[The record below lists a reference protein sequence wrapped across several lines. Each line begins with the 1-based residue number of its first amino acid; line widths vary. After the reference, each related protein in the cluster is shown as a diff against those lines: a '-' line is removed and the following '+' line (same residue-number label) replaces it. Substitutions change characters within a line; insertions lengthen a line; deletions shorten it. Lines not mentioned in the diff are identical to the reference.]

1 MNEITLPTAAGRDPD
16 RTPQLP
22 PLKLLR
28 DYQEGVALM
37 EGWLRHKGREH
48 QLRILEAG
56 CGNKWEPR
64 LDRVAYSLIGVDVDE
79 RALEIRRAAGR
90 PNEELRYGDLR
101 ERQLFA
107 AGQFD
112 VVYNSFVLEHVAGAE
127 RVLENF
133 VYWLSPGGLLI
144 LRIPDRDSVFGFVAR
159 TTPFWL
165 HVLYKKHVRGVKN
178 AGKPGFD
185 PYPTFH
191 DRVVSRR
198 GIHAFCRRHGLT
210 IREEAGYAGYLP
222 RRRAFA
228 PFARALVRTISLLSL
243 GRLDWRYNNLTYVIE
258 K

>member
-1 MNEITLPTAAGRDPD
+1 MTMPAAAGREPGP
-16 RTPQLP
+16 TAPLP

-28 DYQEGVALM
+28 TYQEGIELM
-37 EGWLRHKGREH
+37 EGWLKRAGSGRA
-48 QLRILEAG
+48 LRILEAG
-56 CGNKWEPR
+56 CGNKWPLR
-64 LDRVAYSLIGVDVDE
+64 LEGVQYSLTGVDVDE
-79 RALEIRRAAGR
+79 RALGIRRAAAR

-101 ERQLFA
+101 QRDLFA

-112 VVYNSFVLEHVAGAE
+112 AIYNSFVLEHVDGAAG
-127 RVLENF
+127 VLENF
-133 VYWLSPGGLLI
+133 VHWLAPGGLLI

-165 HVLYKKHVRGVKN
+165 HVMYKRHVQGVKN

-198 GIHAFCRRHGLT
+198 GIHDFCRQRVLT
-210 IREEAGYAGYLP
+210 IRDEAGYAGYLP
-222 RRRAFA
+222 RRRGYA
-228 PFARALVRTISLLSL
+228 PLARMLVRAISLLSF